1 MNKAK
6 LNGVTGIKYRNVN
19 PGLTT
24 TMNIDRS
31 AKIRNV
37 LRLSLFGEE
46 RISSPDSDEF
56 SGLL

>member
-6 LNGVTGIKYRNVN
+6 LNGVMGIKYRNVN

-24 TMNIDRS
+24 TMNIDRK
-31 AKIRNV
+31 AKIKNV
-37 LRLSLFGEE
+37 LRLSLFDEE

-56 SGLL
+56 SESL